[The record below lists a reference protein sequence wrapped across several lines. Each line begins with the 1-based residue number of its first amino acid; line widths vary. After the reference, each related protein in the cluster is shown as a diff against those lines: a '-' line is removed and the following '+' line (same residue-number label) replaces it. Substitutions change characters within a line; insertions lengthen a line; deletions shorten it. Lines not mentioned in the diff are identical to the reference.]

1 MTSSPASSP
10 LALSPQDALIWA
22 MVMISAADRQVSD
35 DEIDDIQDRIIR
47 LPAFDSF
54 DFSRLPTVV
63 DDCATVLNE
72 AEGLERALGAISAAL
87 PKRLH
92 ETAYVLALDI
102 LIADGMESEEELNL
116 TEMLRD
122 RFDLDELVCAALER
136 GLRARY
142 RRV

>member
-1 MTSSPASSP
+1 MTLASP
-10 LALSPQDALIWA
+10 LSPQDALIWA

-47 LPAFDSF
+47 LPAFDGF
-54 DFSRLPTVV
+54 DFSRLPAVV

-72 AEGLERALGAISAAL
+72 AEGLERALGLLKTSL

-102 LIADGMESEEELNL
+102 LVADGEESEEELNL
-116 TEMLRD
+116 IEMIREC
-122 RFDLDELVCAALER
+122 FDLDELVAAALER

-142 RRV
+142 QRS

>member
-1 MTSSPASSP
+1 MT
-10 LALSPQDALIWA
+10 LAPSLSPQDALIWA

-47 LPAFDSF
+47 LPAFDGF

-63 DDCATVLNE
+63 DDCATALNE
-72 AEGLERALGAISAAL
+72 TDGLERALVLLKAAL
-87 PKRLH
+87 PKRLY

-102 LIADGMESEEELNL
+102 LVADGEESEEELNL
-116 TEMLRD
+116 IEMMRD
-122 RFDLDELVCAALER
+122 SFDLDELVAAALER

-142 RRV
+142 QRT

>member
-1 MTSSPASSP
+1 MASP
-10 LALSPQDALIWA
+10 LSPQDALIWA
-22 MVMISAADRQVSD
+22 MVMISAADHQISD

-47 LPAFDSF
+47 LPAFEGF

-72 AEGLERALGAISAAL
+72 PEGLERALGLLKANL

-102 LIADGMESEEELNL
+102 LVADGEESEEELNL
-116 TEMLRD
+116 IEMMREC
-122 RFDLDELVCAALER
+122 FDLDELVAAALER

-142 RRV
+142 HRA

>member
-1 MTSSPASSP
+1 
-10 LALSPQDALIWA
+10 
-22 MVMISAADRQVSD
+22 MVMISAADHQISD

-47 LPAFDSF
+47 LPAFEGF

-72 AEGLERALGAISAAL
+72 PEGLERALGLLKANL

-102 LIADGMESEEELNL
+102 LVADGEESEEELNL
-116 TEMLRD
+116 IEMMREC
-122 RFDLDELVCAALER
+122 FDLDELVAAALER

-142 RRV
+142 HRA

>member
-1 MTSSPASSP
+1 MSSATK
-10 LALSPQDALIWA
+10 LNPQDALIWA
-22 MVMISAADRQVSD
+22 MVMISAADHQVSD

-47 LPAFDSF
+47 LPAFDGF

-72 AEGLERALGAISAAL
+72 AEGLDRALIMLKAAL

-92 ETAYVLALDI
+92 ETAYILALDI
-102 LIADGMESEEELNL
+102 LVADGEESEEELNL
-116 TEMLRD
+116 IEMMRD
-122 RFDLDELVCAALER
+122 AFDLDELVAAALER

-142 RRV
+142 HRL

>member
-1 MTSSPASSP
+1 MSVVTK
-10 LALSPQDALIWA
+10 LDPQDALIWA
-22 MVMISAADRQVSD
+22 MVMISAADHQVSD

-47 LPAFDSF
+47 LPAFDGF

-72 AEGLERALGAISAAL
+72 AEGLDHALVLLKSAL
-87 PKRLH
+87 PKRLY

-102 LIADGMESEEELNL
+102 LVADGEESEEELRL
-116 TEMLRD
+116 IELMREA
-122 RFDLDELVCAALER
+122 FDLDELVSSALER

-142 RRV
+142 HRI

>member
-1 MTSSPASSP
+1 MASP
-10 LALSPQDALIWA
+10 LSPQDALIWA

-47 LPAFDSF
+47 LPAFEGF

-72 AEGLERALGAISAAL
+72 PEGLERALGMLKATL

-102 LIADGMESEEELNL
+102 LVADGEESEEELNL
-116 TEMLRD
+116 IEMMREC
-122 RFDLDELVCAALER
+122 FDLDELVAAALER

-142 RRV
+142 HRA